1 MKKAI
6 YIVCYCL
13 GVKIAQSSQN
23 GLQGTNIYMSH
34 DFVNEITTL
43 IGKSLTGFI
52 SYHPRSQVV
61 CNSCR

>member
-6 YIVCYCL
+6 NIVSYRL

-34 DFVNEITTL
+34 DIVNQIITL
-43 IGKSLTGFI
+43 MGKSLLRHLLVTFVI
-52 SYHPRSQVV
+52 SLG
-61 CNSCR
+61 